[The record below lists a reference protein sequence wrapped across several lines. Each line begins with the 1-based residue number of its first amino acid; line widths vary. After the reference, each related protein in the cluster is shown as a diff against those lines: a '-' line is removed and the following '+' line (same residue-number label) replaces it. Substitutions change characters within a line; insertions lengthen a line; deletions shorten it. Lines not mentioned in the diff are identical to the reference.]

1 MSSTDDSATDEDDEI
16 GPVVV
21 LGSAEELTAVDDR
34 ETDAEPDGRDED
46 PYAAA
51 ETHIVLGSDAAEPQ
65 PDPLIDYDPQFAPPW
80 ESESTADDEL
90 DRRPR
95 GSRTTLALAAAL
107 LLALGIQLIHYNRD
121 ALAAHSSWGPR
132 IRAVYG
138 MLGARLYPEWSLD
151 AYRISGSEVVAGRT
165 APTALDILASVVVAG
180 DEKVGMPMIR
190 VALRDRW
197 SNPVASRVFS
207 PAEYLRDFE
216 TRPLL
221 LAPGTTLPVEISV
234 ADPGTEAH
242 GYVVDVCLPHRTAGL
257 QCQLEKDPFD
267 Q

>member
-1 MSSTDDSATDEDDEI
+1 M
-16 GPVVV
+16 
-21 LGSAEELTAVDDR
+21 
-34 ETDAEPDGRDED
+34 
-46 PYAAA
+46 
-51 ETHIVLGSDAAEPQ
+51 
-65 PDPLIDYDPQFAPPW
+65 
-80 ESESTADDEL
+80 
-90 DRRPR
+90 
-95 GSRTTLALAAAL
+95 
-107 LLALGIQLIHYNRD
+107 
-121 ALAAHSSWGPR
+121 
-132 IRAVYG
+132 
-138 MLGARLYPEWSLD
+138 
-151 AYRISGSEVVAGRT
+151 VAGRT

-207 PAEYLRDFE
+207 PAEYLQDFE